1 MQSAC
6 LTARLKIWKL
16 LLIQAE
22 RKSTQ
27 LVISAFG
34 ESKRLGQNEQKLN
47 QACSGPSLSTGWGRL
62 GDFTERRNSV
72 WS

>member
-22 RKSTQ
+22 RKSIQ

-47 QACSGPSLSTGWGRL
+47 QACSGQ
-62 GDFTERRNSV
+62 
-72 WS
+72 